1 MKINLIKQ
9 YGNLLPYSQED
20 KKKIDEFKDGA
31 IYIVE
36 INNSDKRTLQQNKSI
51 HKWCEQIASE
61 LNKEKFFIQDVIK
74 LNTKWNM
81 LKVKE
86 LIFKPVVQSLYT
98 KDSTTKLNKDEFELI
113 IDTII
118 RALGTK
124 GIECPDFPNT
134 EDLENI
140 TYKKRISNGI
150 K

>member
-31 IYIVE
+31 IYVVE
-36 INNSDKRTLQQNKSI
+36 INNSDKRTLQQNKSC
-51 HKWCEQIASE
+51 HLWCEQIASK

-74 LNTKWNM
+74 LNTKWDM

-86 LIFKPVVQSLYT
+86 LIFKPVVKSLYT

-118 RALGTK
+118 RALASK
-124 GIECPDFPNT
+124 GIECPDFPNR
-134 EDLENI
+134 EDLENM
-140 TYKKRISNGI
+140 TYIKKEKI

>member
-31 IYIVE
+31 IYVVD
-36 INNSDKRTLQQNKSI
+36 INNSDKRSLQQNKSI
-51 HKWCEQIASE
+51 HLWCSQIADY

-74 LNTKWNM
+74 LNTRWDM
-81 LKVKE
+81 LKIKE
-86 LIFKPVVQSLYT
+86 MIFKPVVKSLYT

-118 RALGTK
+118 RYMAMK
-124 GIECPDFPNT
+124 GIEIPDFPNR
-134 EDLENI
+134 EDLEKI
-140 TYKKRISNGI
+140 TLNKKD
-150 K
+150 

>member
-31 IYIVE
+31 IYVVE
-36 INNSDKRTLQQNKSI
+36 INNSDKRTLQQNKSC
-51 HKWCEQIASE
+51 HLWCEQIASK

-74 LNTKWNM
+74 LNAKWDM

-86 LIFKPVVQSLYT
+86 LIFKPVVKSLYT

-118 RALGTK
+118 RALATK
-124 GIECPDFPNT
+124 GIECPDFPNR
-134 EDLENI
+134 EDLEKI
-140 TYKKRISNGI
+140 TLNKKD
-150 K
+150 

>member
-20 KKKIDEFKDGA
+20 KNKIDEFKDGC
-31 IYIVE
+31 IYVVD
-36 INNSDKRTLQQNKSI
+36 INNSDKRTLQQNKST
-51 HKWCEQIASE
+51 HLWCSQIADY

-74 LNTKWNM
+74 LNTKWDM

-86 LIFKPVVQSLYT
+86 MIFKPVVKSLYT

-118 RALGTK
+118 RYMAMK
-124 GIECPDFPNT
+124 GIEIPDFPNR
-134 EDLENI
+134 EDLETI
-140 TYKKRISNGI
+140 TLNKKD
-150 K
+150 